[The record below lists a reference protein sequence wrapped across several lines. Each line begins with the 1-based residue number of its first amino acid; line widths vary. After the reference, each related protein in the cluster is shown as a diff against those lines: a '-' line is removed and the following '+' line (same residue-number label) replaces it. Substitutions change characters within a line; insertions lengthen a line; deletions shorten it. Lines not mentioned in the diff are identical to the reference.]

1 MPLRTEDNVMA
12 QAIPQGYATATPY
25 LIVKGAADAIDFYKR
40 AFNATE
46 QFRMPDPSGT
56 VMHAEIK
63 IGDSVIMLA
72 DEHPAMGYRGP
83 RSLGGS
89 ASSIMLYVNDVDAMF
104 ERALKAGA
112 KSRRAVANQ
121 FYGDRSGTLEDPFGH
136 VWTISTHVEDV
147 APDEMKRRAEAAF
160 KSQGASKPS

>member
-1 MPLRTEDNVMA
+1 MA
-12 QAIPQGYATATPY
+12 QAIPLGYATATPY
-25 LIVKGAADAIDFYKR
+25 LIVKGAAEAIDFYKR

-46 QFRMPDPSGT
+46 QLRMADPNGG
-56 VMHAEIK
+56 VAHAEIK
-63 IGDSVIMLA
+63 IGNSVIMLA

-89 ASSIMLYVNDVDAMF
+89 AVSIMLYVDDVDAVF
-104 ERALKAGA
+104 GRAIKAGA
-112 KSRRAVANQ
+112 KSQRAVANQ
-121 FYGDRSGTLEDPFGH
+121 FYGDRSGTVEDPFGH

-160 KSQGASKPS
+160 KSQGAPKPS